1 MFFQSIYQ
9 MITTG
14 TDLNINIRRV
24 NNSLSVAVMPRR
36 NSLKED
42 TRQNMVPLV
51 VNGTPAEL
59 DMGFLQTIL
68 QPIQKVQGLLVNA
81 ENFEKQAEKAT
92 SQAKSSKTPTVP
104 AESKE
109 AREKREKMEKL
120 LKKADDAT
128 AAKRFSEAMTWLKQ
142 ARVLASAEKQK
153 EIDEKMQEV
162 QKQASAGSLFGMAEE
177 PAPVIPQPQGSMN
190 GQPQPGIQ
198 TSIFP
203 EQQTHTMNPE
213 PVMQS
218 APQQIP
224 QEMPQPVYGTNRAY
238 IQPAPNCPVMQGTG
252 MPQET
257 TMQPYPQ
264 QSAYHPETYPP
275 RQPQQ
280 PINGHIPN
288 ATIQVQNGNGREY
301 QAAPTTHDTFCF
313 DPEDE
318 NDRELLREDPYAEY
332 PDFPAEYRMKDEA
345 QVEMVYC

>member
-9 MITTG
+9 MITAG
-14 TDLNINIRRV
+14 TDLNINIRKV
-24 NNSLSVAVMPRR
+24 DNSLSVAVMPRR

-51 VNGTPAEL
+51 VNGTPTEL

-68 QPIQKVQGLLVNA
+68 QPIQKVQGLLANA

-92 SQAKSSKTPTVP
+92 SQAKSSKAPTVP

-109 AREKREKMEKL
+109 AKEKREKMEKL

-153 EIDEKMQEV
+153 EIDTRMQEV
-162 QKQASAGSLFGMAEE
+162 QKQASEGSLFGMAEE
-177 PAPVIPQPQGSMN
+177 AAPVIPQPQGSMN

-224 QEMPQPVYGTNRAY
+224 QEMPQPTCHAACSTTYS
-238 IQPAPNCPVMQGTG
+238 TG
-252 MPQET
+252 NASTGIWNERSI
-257 TMQPYPQ
+257 YPTC
-264 QSAYHPETYPP
+264 SKPP
-275 RQPQQ
+275 RDARNRYATRSYNAA
-280 PINGHIPN
+280 ISAAAGTATDKRTYTERNGTSTERKRTGIPDC
-288 ATIQVQNGNGREY
+288 TGS
-301 QAAPTTHDTFCF
+301 P
-313 DPEDE
+313 
-318 NDRELLREDPYAEY
+318 
-332 PDFPAEYRMKDEA
+332 
-345 QVEMVYC
+345 

>member
-1 MFFQSIYQ
+1 MLT
-9 MITTG
+9 MITAG
-14 TDLNINIRRV
+14 TDLNINIRK
-24 NNSLSVAVMPRR
+24 MD

-92 SQAKSSKTPTVP
+92 SQAKSSKAPTIP

-142 ARVLASAEKQK
+142 ARVLAL
-153 EIDEKMQEV
+153 DEKMQEV
-162 QKQASAGSLFGMAEE
+162 QKQASEGSLFGMTEE
-177 PAPVIPQPQGSMN
+177 PAPVIPQSQGSMN
-190 GQPQPGIQ
+190 GQPQPGMQ

-213 PVMQS
+213 PVMQP
-218 APQQIP
+218 APQHIP
-224 QEMPQPVYGTNRAY
+224 QEMPQPVYGTNGAY
-238 IQPAPNCPVMQGTG
+238 IQPAPNRHVMQGTG
-252 MPQET
+252 MPQGV

-264 QSAYHPETYPP
+264 QQV
-275 RQPQQ
+275 RQPT
-280 PINGHIPN
+280 NGHIPN
-288 ATIQVQNGNGREY
+288 GTAQVPNGNGREY
-301 QAAPTTHDTFCF
+301 QTAPTAHDTFCF

-332 PDFPAEYRMKDEA
+332 PDFPAEYRMKDET
-345 QVEMVYC
+345 QVEMIYC